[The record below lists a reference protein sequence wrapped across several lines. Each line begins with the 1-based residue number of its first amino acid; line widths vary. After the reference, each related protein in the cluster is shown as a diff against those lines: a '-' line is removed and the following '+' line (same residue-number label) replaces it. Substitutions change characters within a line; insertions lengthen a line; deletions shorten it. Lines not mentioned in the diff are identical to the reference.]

1 MIKNICQS
9 QLGRRT
15 FIKTTGMAVAGLG
28 LPVIGMSNN
37 KVDIGNS
44 DITQTLPDTS
54 QQTDISQSLP
64 IIRYQVDYAVIGGG
78 IAGVCS
84 AITAA
89 RAGLKVVLVQDRPVL
104 GGNASSEVRL
114 WILGATCHMGN
125 NNRWAREGGVH
136 EEIVVENMYRNKEG
150 NAVFFDALLTEKVWA
165 EPNITLLLNTAAYNI
180 EMAAPDKI
188 KKVMAFCSQNS
199 THYEISAPLFCDA
212 SGDGIVGFPAG
223 AIFRY
228 GAETGDA
235 FGEKFIMPDDY
246 GKLLGHSMYFYSKDV
261 GHPVKYVPPA
271 FALKDI
277 PGKVPRF
284 KDIHRDSSGCR
295 LWWLEWGDELDRVFD
310 SEKIKDELW
319 RVVYGVWDYIKN
331 SGTFKD
337 VDNLTLEW
345 ISTIPGKR
353 ESRRFEGDYILKQ
366 QDVIGQTHFDDAI
379 AYGGWGIDLH
389 PAAGVYSKYPGCT
402 QYHTKGVYNIPYRCI
417 YSRNISNLF
426 LGGRLISVSH
436 VAFGSTRVISTGT
449 LCAQAAALA
458 AVICLKNNIMPR
470 DVYTRNH
477 VGELQRML
485 MQTGQYIPGFKLEQ
499 PSDLVRT
506 AKLTAS
512 GTFQLNELP
521 NDGTWR
527 KLTVNMALLLP
538 FPKGKTPQCT
548 FTVKTDSATTL
559 TASLYTSQRFGNYT
573 PDICL
578 ATKDFQIPAGETALD
593 VDFKINLKEAQY
605 GIVTLQKNEN
615 VSVALSAQRMTGVLS
630 LFHRY
635 TQKQSD
641 KDGVEEVPMYS
652 PERRPGG
659 KNPAVKFKPAIQSFE
674 VDQLRTGLFRPA
686 AGASNAW
693 VAPLND
699 SQPFVK
705 CEWKQ
710 AQTIRTVIVWFD
722 TDFDHPMESCL
733 MGHPEDVMPF
743 CVQQFKI
750 VDDKNR
756 VVFET
761 SDNRQSRHEIRL
773 DSPLQTMSLTVQL
786 KRANEN
792 VPVSLFG
799 IQAFG

>member
-1 MIKNICQS
+1 MDKSEKS
-9 QLGRRT
+9 QIDRRS

-37 KVDIGNS
+37 VAAMDNS
-44 DITQTLPDTS
+44 GISRALPETGRQTGTTQTLPN
-54 QQTDISQSLP
+54 IS
-64 IIRYQVDYAVIGGG
+64 YKVDYAVIGGG

-114 WILGATCHMGN
+114 WVLGATCHMGN

-136 EEIVVENMYRNKEG
+136 EEIIVENMYRNKEG
-150 NAVFFDALLTEKVWA
+150 NPVFFDALLTEKVWA

-188 KKVMAFCSQNS
+188 GKVMAFCSQNS
-199 THYEISAPLFCDA
+199 TCYEISAPLFCDA
-212 SGDGIVGFPAG
+212 SGDGIVGFLAG
-223 AIFRY
+223 AAFRV
-228 GAETGDA
+228 GAESADA

-246 GKLLGHSMYFYSKDV
+246 GNLLGHSMYFYSKDV
-261 GHPVKYVPPA
+261 GHPVKYVAPA

-277 PGKVPRF
+277 PNKIPRF

-295 LWWLEWGDELDRVFD
+295 LWWLEWGDDLDRVFD

-331 SGTFKD
+331 SGTFKE
-337 VDNLTLEW
+337 VENLTLEW
-345 ISTIPGKR
+345 VSTIPGKR
-353 ESRRFEGDYILKQ
+353 ESRRFEGDYMLKQ
-366 QDVIGQTHFDDAI
+366 QDVIDQTQFDDAI
-379 AYGGWGIDLH
+379 AYGGWAIDLH
-389 PAAGVYSKYPGCT
+389 PAAGVYSNYPGCT
-402 QYHTKGVYNIPYRCI
+402 QYHTKGIYPIPYRCI

-449 LCAQAAALA
+449 LCAQAAALS

-470 DVYTRNH
+470 EVYTRNH
-477 VGELQRML
+477 MVELQRML
-485 MQTGQYIPGFKLEQ
+485 MQTGQYIPGFKLDQ
-499 PSDLVRT
+499 PSDLVQS
-506 AKLTAS
+506 AKLTPS
-512 GTFQLNELP
+512 GTFELSELP
-521 NDGTWR
+521 SDGTWR
-527 KLTVNMALLLP
+527 KLNINTAMLLP
-538 FPKGKTPQCT
+538 FPKGKTPQCI
-548 FTVKTDSATTL
+548 FTVKSDSATTL
-559 TASLYTSQRFGNYT
+559 TVSFYTGQRYRNFT
-573 PDICL
+573 PDSCL
-578 ATKDFQIPAGETALD
+578 ATKEFQIPVGETALNI
-593 VDFKINLKEAQY
+593 DFKLTLKEALY
-605 GIVTLQKNEN
+605 GIVVLQKNEN
-615 VSVALSAQRMTGVLS
+615 VSVALSAQRLTGVLS
-630 LFHRY
+630 LFNRY

-641 KDGVEEVPMYS
+641 KDGVDEIPIYA

-659 KNPAVKFKPAIQSFE
+659 KNLAVKFKPALHPFE
-674 VDQLRTGLFRPA
+674 VEQLRTGLFRPA

-699 SQPFVK
+699 SNPSLK

-710 AQTIRTVIVWFD
+710 PQTLRSIVIWFD

-743 CVQQFKI
+743 CVQQYKI
-750 VDDKNR
+750 VDDKGSI
-756 VVFET
+756 VFET
-761 SDNRQSRHEIRL
+761 SDNRKSRNEITL
-773 DSPLQTMSLTVQL
+773 DTPLKTTSLTVQL
-786 KRANEN
+786 ARSYEN

-799 IQAFG
+799 IQAFA